1 MLSVIYAR
9 SIHGADVGEL
19 REYTTEL
26 RDVPSSRS
34 SSLSL
39 WRALLPETSRL
50 MWSSMFMLKY
60 YGQNGRVVGQ
70 V

>member
-1 MLSVIYAR
+1 M
-9 SIHGADVGEL
+9 

>member
-1 MLSVIYAR
+1 MPGLFMEEMSV
-9 SIHGADVGEL
+9 